1 MKRLIGLLMLVL
13 MLGRL
18 VLVPAPALAQSSAES
33 EDAETEEVE
42 ESDPSEPEI
51 IKMTLEEAISR
62 AVTRSEEIAA
72 ARAAQAVSESY
83 IDQAKRGR
91 WVPIAN
97 LTYSF
102 TAINEARGDIFYS
115 PDSDQDF
122 LDSLGPFNRVQLDLI
137 QPLYTFGKLD
147 AALKRAT
154 AGVQVAEADF
164 DAKVREIRERVKMA
178 YWGLL
183 LGRDASKILRDV
195 QKNLDKAYDS
205 IKEKLEAETGE
216 VTNVDLYKIEL
227 FRARLSSR
235 IEELNQKLGIAR
247 RTLKRMLGLEA
258 TQRFQPAER
267 SLKPPKEDLQALDYY
282 IDSAMHNRLEMRK
295 VRAGIDARAAEV
307 QEARANMYPDIFI
320 GGHLEWSN
328 APNRE
333 NLTNPFVGESFNAFA
348 AGPFLGLRWDLALH
362 RKYAEYKTAKAK
374 FLEMEATQAAAELGF
389 SLKVEDAYLEAIRA
403 QKSHDALT
411 QALRSAKKWFRSTTL
426 NFNIGVAGTDELL
439 NAYGSYVDL
448 RGTYLEAVF
457 DYHSAYSKLKEEAA
471 LPLPVIE
478 ESSQ

>member
-1 MKRLIGLLMLVL
+1 MKRLLELLMLVL
-13 MLGRL
+13 LLGRL
-18 VLVPAPALAQSSAES
+18 VLVPHPALAQDSEDS
-33 EDAETEEVE
+33 EDADTEAVEEGDPNETEIV
-42 ESDPSEPEI
+42 
-51 IKMTLEEAISR
+51 KMSLEEAIAR
-62 AVTRSEEIAA
+62 AVELSSEIEA

-83 IDQAKRGR
+83 IDQAKRAR
-91 WVPIAN
+91 WLPIAN
-97 LTYSF
+97 LTYTF
-102 TAINEARGDIFYS
+102 TGITEARGDIFYS

-122 LDSLGPFNRVQLDLI
+122 IDKLGPFNRVQLDII
-137 QPLYTFGKLD
+137 QPIYTFGKLD

-154 AGVQVAEADF
+154 AGVQVAEADY
-164 DAKVREIRERVKMA
+164 DAKVREIRERIKMA
-178 YWGLL
+178 YWGVL
-183 LGRDASKILRDV
+183 LGRDAWKILTDV

-227 FRARLSSR
+227 FRARLSAR

-247 RTLKRMLGLEA
+247 RTLKRMLGL
-258 TQRFQPAER
+258 QPNQQFKPADR
-267 SLKPPKEDLQALDYY
+267 SLKPPNEELQSLDYY
-282 IDSAMHNRLEMRK
+282 IDSAMHNRVEMRK
-295 VRAGIDARAAEV
+295 VRSGIDARVAEM

-333 NLTNPFVGESFNAFA
+333 NLTNPFIGDTFNNFA
-348 AGPFLGLRWDLALH
+348 AGPFLGLRWDLSLH

-374 FLEMEATQAAAELGF
+374 LLEMEATQAAAEFGF
-389 SLKVEDAYLEAIRA
+389 SLKVEDAYLEAVRA
-403 QKSHDALT
+403 AKAHDALT
-411 QALRSAKKWFRSTTL
+411 RALRSAKKWFRSTTL
-426 NFNIGVAGTDELL
+426 NFNIGVTGTDELL

-471 LPLPVIE
+471 IPLPVTE
-478 ESSQ
+478 E